1 MRTLA
6 VCSKSSLVL
15 AAVAAIAL
23 VMPTPP
29 LVSAHPPAATGHAP
43 AAQTGDHAPRSATPP
58 VSKTSAE
65 AIAAAAAAKS
75 GSASSS
81 AAHALPSTTATAT
94 PTAQQS
100 MQMLAQGNARWIADQ
115 CINPNDERSRRAD
128 LAVNGQH
135 PFATILTCSDSRLP
149 AERIFDCGVGDIFVI
164 RVAGNTMGVSE
175 TATIEY
181 GTEHLKT
188 PLLVVMGHTSCGAVK
203 AACSHAHLE
212 GSLPQL
218 VAHIEP
224 AVERAERLNPAATAE
239 QIIDEAIRENVWQ
252 SIFDLLKTS
261 EIARTLVSEGE
272 LKIVGAVC
280 DISTGKVEFLGEH
293 PWQSELITAMNDR
306 EARAAETMTQAHQP

>member
-29 LVSAHPPAATGHAP
+29 LVSAHPPVATGHAP
-43 AAQTGDHAPRSATPP
+43 AAQINDHAPRAATPP

-65 AIAAAAAAKS
+65 AIAAAAKS
-75 GSASSS
+75 GVSPSPTAHGSPSAG
-81 AAHALPSTTATAT
+81 ATATAT
-94 PTAQQS
+94 AQQS
-100 MQMLAQGNARWIADQ
+100 LQMLAQGNARWIADQ
-115 CINPNDERSRRAD
+115 CIHPNDERSRRAD

-181 GTEHLKT
+181 GTEHLQT

-224 AVERAERLNPAATAE
+224 AVERAERLNPTATADR
-239 QIIDEAIRENVWQ
+239 IIDEAIRENVWQ

-261 EIARTLVSEGE
+261 EIARTLVGEGR

-280 DISTGKVEFLGEH
+280 DISTGKIEFLGEH
-293 PWQSELITAMNDR
+293 PWQSELITAMNSRGADNTH
-306 EARAAETMTQAHQP
+306 AAVSENDTSH